1 MKGFSF
7 KGLTER
13 GFPRLGVTKANA
25 TLSSATAASSTAASK
40 ARERFAQAAGTNSRL
55 GRGDTSFE
63 RRSET
68 RSEIE
73 TRSGIRT
80 ESGPLSVAPISS
92 ESQPSSRQRS
102 PSLMLREAGQE
113 TVGRGLRRARE
124 GRGMSLAELSTMTR
138 IPAHTLR
145 AIERD
150 HFDGLPGEVFVRGF
164 LRSIAKAVGLSP
176 DAVVAKYTQSR
187 RLDLVATTPIS
198 SFNAERAKS
207 ESRRFGVGV
216 VCVLLVLLLALAV
229 SIVLRP
235 RGREMPQEL
244 SLNGIVHMGSAV
256 DHSS

>member
-1 MKGFSF
+1 MKRFSF
-7 KGLTER
+7 KGMTER
-13 GFPRLGVTKANA
+13 TFGRVG
-25 TLSSATAASSTAASK
+25 SAKSK
-40 ARERFAQAAGTNSRL
+40 ERFAQAVSSSVARTVNGPASNGNAGVIGNA
-55 GRGDTSFE
+55 GDE
-63 RRSET
+63 RDET
-68 RSEIE
+68 PN
-73 TRSGIRT
+73 
-80 ESGPLSVAPISS
+80 SGPISIGPAS
-92 ESQPSSRQRS
+92 SGVPSSMRERS
-102 PSLMLREAGQE
+102 ASLVLREAGKE
-113 TVGRGLRRARE
+113 SVGRGLRRARE
-124 GRGMSLAELSTMTR
+124 GRGMSLAELSTLTR
-138 IPAHTLR
+138 IPAATLR

-164 LRSIAKAVGLSP
+164 LRSIAKAVGLSA

-244 SLNGIVHMGSAV
+244 SQNESSISAALPAQRT
-256 DHSS
+256 